1 MEERTLFLRP
11 PVWLPIVVALVV
23 GGMYIAGKHIE
34 VRGYNPP
41 IVAVSGEGK
50 EYAVPDIAEVSF
62 GVETGRQK
70 TAADAMK
77 ILREKM
83 NAVVDAV
90 KKAGVED
97 KDIQTQNLSLSPAY
111 DYEEGKRIDRGF
123 EANQSLRVKVRD
135 TEKIGTVL
143 EAAVSNGSNQVG
155 GVNFTI
161 DDPEVLRASAREKA
175 IKDAK
180 EKAKLLASQLGK
192 RLGRLREFQEG
203 GGGYPVPMVR
213 MMMKDEAYGMGGGM
227 ELPVPTGEQEI
238 LVNVTLM
245 YELR

>member
-11 PVWLPIVVALVV
+11 PLWLPVIVAFVA
-23 GGMYIAGKHIE
+23 GGMYVAGKYVE

-41 IVAVSGEGK
+41 IVAISGEGK
-50 EYAVPDIAEVSF
+50 EYAVPDIAEVFF

-70 TAADAMK
+70 TAQQAMSVLK
-77 ILREKM
+77 DHM
-83 NAVVDAV
+83 NAIVSAL
-90 KKAGVED
+90 KKAGIAD

-111 DYEEGKRIDRGF
+111 DYQDGKRIDRGF
-123 EANQSLRVKVRD
+123 EANQSLRIKVRD
-135 TEKIGTVL
+135 TEKIGEVL
-143 EAAVSNGSNQVG
+143 QAAVSNGANQVG

-161 DDPEVLRASAREKA
+161 DDPESLRAAAREKA

-180 EKAKLLASQLGK
+180 GKATILASQLGK
-192 RLGRLREFQEG
+192 HLGRLRDFQEG
-203 GGGYPVPMVR
+203 GGPYPVPMVR
-213 MMMKDEAYGMGGGM
+213 MMKDEAYGMGGGA